1 MEMYEGYET
10 KNGDLPD
17 RQVTSVAE
25 PSFLHGKNL
34 SKDTR
39 HLVVEE
45 IKEQTGE
52 RQPDNGV
59 DAADQASE

>member
-1 MEMYEGYET
+1 MYEGYEAE
-10 KNGDLPD
+10 NGDLPD

-25 PSFLHGKNL
+25 PSFLHREDL
-34 SKDTR
+34 PKDTR

-45 IKEQTGE
+45 IEEQTGE

-59 DAADQASE
+59 DAADQAPE